1 MALKELVD
9 RALQNRERVVAAS
22 KGYLK
27 GSMSLDEYLAELEN
41 FRREQSAILSS
52 IAEEARR
59 LDPLSRAR
67 TLSALLNDGRLGS
80 LSQIIGMRLRERDH
94 RLGRWAS
101 LVLEERFQ
109 EAGEPPVPVAERAE
123 AARQPQAATHA
134 APIQPIAQPVQ
145 DLVIPRG
152 DTAVEEGGSGTRPAE
167 PPTPVARAIEP
178 ERPQPTPARVNREA
192 LIAAVDRAVG
202 RVRITGR
209 ERSAIEVFSDLDRL
223 LSRGVLGAEQY
234 LVFIARLV
242 LGYLLGSIDREEMA
256 ELAEEYVSALKSSA
270 DVVRPEVRGLVLE
283 AMRLAESRPEPELK
297 SIVAAVQLYMS
308 GQTDP
313 QGRVEVVWSRQP
325 SS

>member
-1 MALKELVD
+1 
-9 RALQNRERVVAAS
+9 
-22 KGYLK
+22 
-27 GSMSLDEYLAELEN
+27 
-41 FRREQSAILSS
+41 
-52 IAEEARR
+52 
-59 LDPLSRAR
+59 
-67 TLSALLNDGRLGS
+67 
-80 LSQIIGMRLRERDH
+80 
-94 RLGRWAS
+94 
-101 LVLEERFQ
+101 
-109 EAGEPPVPVAERAE
+109 
-123 AARQPQAATHA
+123 
-134 APIQPIAQPVQ
+134 
-145 DLVIPRG
+145 
-152 DTAVEEGGSGTRPAE
+152 
-167 PPTPVARAIEP
+167 
-178 ERPQPTPARVNREA
+178 
-192 LIAAVDRAVG
+192 DRAVG
-202 RVRITGR
+202 RGRITGR